1 MKKKNK
7 RKKKTE
13 KRKRKTKT
21 KEKKENTKKNN
32 EIKTRTKMGRPI
44 NAALQGA
51 RRVRAIYSIWGLGHG
66 PERPFLV

>member
-1 MKKKNK
+1 MKNKNK

-44 NAALQGA
+44 NAA
-51 RRVRAIYSIWGLGHG
+51 RRVRAMYNIWGLGHG